1 MTWFSD
7 LFERAGLGSHKR
19 TIAPAMALFAAFT
32 FALIELTTSITGLA
46 IAGSALL
53 IAFALELVRLIAS
66 RRQLALTQSWPAVM
80 DSLRSGAQ
88 AGLGVFE
95 QIEDLGER
103 GPLPLRKAFGQL
115 HENLDAGS
123 PMEKAIGSFR
133 TALGS
138 RIGDRLAMTIL
149 VNSEMGGRKESE
161 VWEQMSQATRKETSA
176 LAIATSKQSWVSL
189 SAKIALLA
197 PWLLAAVLLRVEQN
211 RLAYDSLSGTVVL
224 IFGLLVSALAYFLTS
239 ILGRIPE
246 PGRVFDAG

>member
-7 LFERAGLGSHKR
+7 LVERAGFGSQWR
-19 TIAPAMALFAAFT
+19 PIAVAMALGAAFV
-32 FALIELTTSITGLA
+32 FALIELATSITGLA
-46 IAGSALL
+46 LAGSVLTV
-53 IAFALELVRLIAS
+53 AFALELLRLVAS

-88 AGLGVFE
+88 AGMGTWE

-103 GPLPLRKAFGQL
+103 GPLPLRKAFQQL
-115 HENLDAGS
+115 GGSLDSGS
-123 PMEKAIGSFR
+123 PMEKAIASFR

-149 VNSEMGGRKESE
+149 VISEMGGRKESE
-161 VWEQMSQATRKETSA
+161 VWERMAQATRKETSA

-211 RLAYDSLSGTVVL
+211 RLAYDSLGGTMVL